1 VTIRRGLAPAQPGL
15 SPGRRSRGA
24 MSIAGWTTLFLAL
37 LFGAALSG
45 CPPHKPTPI
54 AQRLVA
60 SPATL
65 PAYGAP
71 PAANE

>member
-1 VTIRRGLAPAQPGL
+1 
-15 SPGRRSRGA
+15 
-24 MSIAGWTTLFLAL
+24 MSLFSWALVLLVL

-54 AQRLVA
+54 AQGPVSSA
-60 SPATL
+60 AIP

-71 PAANE
+71 PATSE